1 MNFDE
6 PPKPEGFSEYQL
18 EIMSMIERGRASSEE
33 EAVKIVELAMFE
45 QRIEQFSE
53 DDLKRDADGTWR
65 TFENKI
71 RSVFP
76 ELPEDRRR
84 AMKAAVS
91 MHLCGM

>member
-6 PPKPEGFSEYQL
+6 PKPEGFSQYQQD
-18 EIMSMIERGRASSEE
+18 IMSLIESGRADSEE
-33 EAVKIVELAMFE
+33 EAGRIVELAMFE

-65 TFENKI
+65 TFEDKI
-71 RSVFP
+71 KSVFP

-84 AMKAAVS
+84 AMKAAVT